1 MKDEV
6 LEELWAIKDEIAK
19 EHGYDLHALVAHLR
33 KSPDPRE
40 QLVRKDDTNTSTK
53 LSVQ

>member
-19 EHGYDLHALVAHLR
+19 EHGYDLHALVAHLQ

-40 QLVRKDDTNTSTK
+40 QLERKNNKGTPTK
-53 LSVQ
+53 LTA